1 MSIDT
6 VIQQSFMSV
15 QSQASLQI
23 FNIISWSLYAIIL
36 VAFAYLIYKKDK
48 NNTIKFVI
56 GILMLYAVLEV
67 MKIFAGR
74 MRPDLSGNDSFPS
87 RHAGL
92 SFFVAGFLPI
102 ERKYKILFYI
112 WAILIGIS
120 RLALNQHW
128 FTDILAGTLIGLA
141 FAYLIEKIKIPLKFK
156 RSRKQ

>member
-6 VIQQSFMSV
+6 IIQQGFISV

-23 FNIISWSLYAIIL
+23 FSIISWSLYAIIL

-48 NNTIKFVI
+48 NNTIKFIV
-56 GILMLYAVLEV
+56 GGLLLYAMLEV
-67 MKIFAGR
+67 MKIFTGR

-102 ERKYKILFYI
+102 ERKYKILFYV
-112 WAILIGIS
+112 WAILISIS
-120 RLALNQHW
+120 RLALNLHW
-128 FTDILAGTLIGLA
+128 FTDVLIGSIIGLA
-141 FAYLIEKIKIPLKFK
+141 FAFLIEKAPLEKLFK
-156 RSRKQ
+156 RSR